1 MMLLL
6 LSFLFENGIMM
17 SSTQPFFFFLTGIC
31 YDDACHLKKNMKQIN
46 KGKCSQK
53 IITEDGKYGH
63 GRE

>member
-1 MMLLL
+1 MTMLAIQK
-6 LSFLFENGIMM
+6 S
-17 SSTQPFFFFLTGIC
+17 
-31 YDDACHLKKNMKQIN
+31 MKQIN